1 MQQFQKREPRHG
13 GGGRGA
19 TTRYFY
25 VVKGYNEIIL
35 DYDDLFGP
43 VWHPETRYR
52 AILSSGQENFHVF
65 LSKKYLKKQEQ

>member
-13 GGGRGA
+13 GGGRGE
-19 TTRYFY
+19 TNRYFY

-35 DYDDLFGP
+35 DSGELYGA
-43 VWHPETRYR
+43 VWHPETRCHT
-52 AILSSGQENFHVF
+52 ILSSGQENFHVF